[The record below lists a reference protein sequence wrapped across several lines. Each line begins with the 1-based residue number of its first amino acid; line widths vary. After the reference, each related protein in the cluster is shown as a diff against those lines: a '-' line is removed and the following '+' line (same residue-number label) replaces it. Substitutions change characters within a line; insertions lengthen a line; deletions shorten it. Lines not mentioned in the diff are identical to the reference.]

1 MTTQA
6 PFSRRSLL
14 AMTGAGAGAV
24 MLGACSGNS
33 GGGSKTSNQ
42 TIEWWHIANTDPG
55 MTLFADIAKEFEA
68 AHSNVK
74 IKITPL
80 QNDAF
85 KAKLNTVNQ
94 AGNPPDIFHTW
105 GGGVL
110 GQQAQAGLVK
120 DVSKETATL
129 DLIPSAMGPY
139 TINGKAYAFPTDTGM
154 IGIWYNKELFTKA
167 GISATP
173 STWAEFLDDVKKLK
187 AAGVTPLALAG
198 KAKWPGHYYWAYL
211 AMRVAGIEALKK
223 AADSKSFD
231 NPDFVTAGKHVKD
244 LVDLQP
250 FQKGFLG
257 ADYDTPDGQAATMGN
272 AQAAMEL
279 MGQWAP
285 GVERN
290 SSTSKNG
297 LGDKLGFFAFPTVDG
312 GKGAATDAFGG
323 GGGFAVGKDAPPATI
338 DFLKFLLSQATYT
351 KYISTNNLLPVVKG
365 MDSAVTD
372 PNLKLVSATLAKATA
387 FQLYLDQAYPP
398 AVGQQVNDSVAQL
411 MAGKE
416 TPEQV
421 VKDITGAAQ
430 R

>member
-1 MTTQA
+1 MA
-6 PFSRRSLL
+6 
-14 AMTGAGAGAV
+14 
-24 MLGACSGNS
+24 
-33 GGGSKTSNQ
+33 
-42 TIEWWHIANTDPG
+42 
-55 MTLFADIAKEFEA
+55 LFADIAKEFEA
-68 AHSNVK
+68 AHPNVK
-74 IKITPL
+74 IKQTPL

-120 DVSKETATL
+120 DVSKETAKL

-167 GISATP
+167 GITATP
-173 STWAEFLDDVKKLK
+173 ATWAEFLDDVKKLK

-211 AMRVAGIEALKK
+211 AMRVAGLEALKK
-223 AADSKSFD
+223 AADTKSFD

-257 ADYDTPDGQAATMGN
+257 ADYDTPDGEAATMGN
-272 AQAAMEL
+272 GLAAMEL

-297 LGDKLGFFAFPTVDG
+297 LGDKLGFFSFPTVEG
-312 GKGAATDAFGG
+312 GKGQATDAFGG

-338 DFLKFLLSQATYT
+338 DFLKFLLSPATYT
-351 KYISTNNLLPVVKG
+351 KYITTNNLLPVVKG
-365 MDSAVTD
+365 MDSAIND
-372 PNLKLVSATLAKATA
+372 PNLKLVSATLAKATG

-411 MAGKE
+411 MAGKA

>member
-1 MTTQA
+1 
-6 PFSRRSLL
+6 
-14 AMTGAGAGAV
+14 
-24 MLGACSGNS
+24 
-33 GGGSKTSNQ
+33 
-42 TIEWWHIANTDPG
+42 
-55 MTLFADIAKEFEA
+55 
-68 AHSNVK
+68 
-74 IKITPL
+74 
-80 QNDAF
+80 
-85 KAKLNTVNQ
+85 
-94 AGNPPDIFHTW
+94 
-105 GGGVL
+105 
-110 GQQAQAGLVK
+110 
-120 DVSKETATL
+120 
-129 DLIPSAMGPY
+129 
-139 TINGKAYAFPTDTGM
+139 
-154 IGIWYNKELFTKA
+154 
-167 GISATP
+167 
-173 STWAEFLDDVKKLK
+173 
-187 AAGVTPLALAG
+187 LAG

-231 NPDFVTAGKHVKD
+231 SPEFVTAGKHVKD

-272 AQAAMEL
+272 GQAAMEL

-285 GVERN
+285 GVQRT
-290 SSTSKNG
+290 SSASKNG
-297 LGDKLGFFAFPTVDG
+297 IGDKLGFFAFPTVDG
-312 GKGAATDAFGG
+312 GKGAGTDAFGG
-323 GGGFAVGKDAPPATI
+323 GGGFAIGKKAPPATT
-338 DFLKFLLSQATYT
+338 DFLKFLLSPATYT
-351 KYISTNNLLPVVKG
+351 KYIATNALLPVVKG
-365 MDSAVTD
+365 VDSAVTD